1 MLSVSFSF
9 SRPRTA
15 SKYSLGIRRVKL
27 ENDKISFIRQ
37 VVAVAVRIVRGIRLG
52 RSTVGELIGGMRED
66 SVPPVKHAMWIT
78 FFVCRVVSRASTG
91 RNCYHQSSAY
101 AFYLW

>member
-1 MLSVSFSF
+1 MLSVSFSC
-9 SRPRTA
+9 SRPRTV
-15 SKYSLGIRRVKL
+15 SKHSLGISRVKL
-27 ENDKISFIRQ
+27 ENDKISFIGQ
-37 VVAVAVRIVRGIRLG
+37 MVAVAVRIVRRIGLG

-66 SVPPVKHAMWIT
+66 SVPPVKHAVWIT
-78 FFVCRVVSRASTG
+78 LFVCRVVSRASTS